1 MDIASAGVFSVLFV
15 LGAFASMGVASP
27 RGVGWVVNSC
37 GFFIAG
43 VVCFNDKSF
52 LVGNLGNAG
61 NPPLVGGFLLAL
73 FQMSMNWD
81 FG

>member
-1 MDIASAGVFSVLFV
+1 LAIASAGVFSVLFV

-37 GFFIAG
+37 GFFTAG

-52 LVGNLGNAG
+52 LTLVSAVLRMPLAT
-61 NPPLVGGFLLAL
+61 PPLTTFLSPFWA
-73 FQMSMNWD
+73 FCFS
-81 FG
+81 